1 MFTQITMMN
10 NRGQPYVS
18 WKGTSANSV
27 VPTWSRPLQG
37 TETAPNG
44 PDFKARPIKHWR
56 KQLNPT
62 PNSGN
67 GKSAVGMPFNKPGSE
82 VFLGK
87 SSTSNCV
94 SCSGSSASIT
104 KSSNVEEQY
113 NTFFTDAGDKFFD
126 ADKNKMVCVACN
138 PEANIIKPASTLIS
152 KKYYSDRAAYLKSRC
167 KSYNQNL
174 SGNPVQGIQ
183 YLDGTT
189 PVWASDSSTGSQV
202 YSTSDCCS
210 TTGATSTLIYKP
222 NNMQYGT
229 QGAVDSSDRI
239 TRLKMNTINKN
250 GASFATAYGAS
261 AANAGSYTGG
271 AGSPYFIK
279 SLKNQPNCVPVHRNG
294 DKNVCK

>member
-1 MFTQITMMN
+1 MFSQITMMN

-18 WKGTSANSV
+18 WKGTSSNSV
-27 VPTWSRPLQG
+27 VPTWSRPLQK
-37 TETAPNG
+37 TETTPIG
-44 PDFKARPIKHWR
+44 PAFKARPIKHWR
-56 KQLNPT
+56 KRLIPES
-62 PNSGN
+62 NSGN
-67 GKSAVGMPFNKPGSE
+67 GNSAVGIPFNSPGSE

-94 SCSGSSASIT
+94 KCSGNNSVVT
-104 KSSNVEEQY
+104 KSLNAAEQY
-113 NTFFTDAGDKFFD
+113 NTIYTEATDKFFD
-126 ADKNKMVCVACN
+126 AEQNKMVCVACN
-138 PEANIIKPASTLIS
+138 PEVNIIKPATTIIS

-167 KSYNQNL
+167 KSFTQNL
-174 SGNPVQGIQ
+174 SGNAIQGIQ

-189 PVWASDSSTGSQV
+189 PVWASDSPNGSQV

-222 NNMQYGT
+222 NNMQYAT

-250 GASFATAYGAS
+250 GASFTSAWGAS
-261 AANAGSYTGG
+261 AANAGAYHGD

-279 SLKNQPNCVPVHRNG
+279 SLKNQPNCVSFHRNG
-294 DKNVCK
+294 NKTVC

>member
-1 MFTQITMMN
+1 MFNQITMMN

-18 WKGTSANSV
+18 WKGTSANNV
-27 VPTWSRPLQG
+27 VPTWSRPLEG
-37 TETAPNG
+37 TETTPNG

-94 SCSGSSASIT
+94 SCSDSSASSIT
-104 KSSNVEEQY
+104 KSSNVAEEY
-113 NTFFTDAGDKFFD
+113 NTFFTNAGDKFFD
-126 ADKNKMVCVACN
+126 ADKNKMVCIACN

-167 KSYNQNL
+167 KTFTQNL

-183 YLDGTT
+183 YLNGTT

-202 YSTSDCCS
+202 YATSDICVS
-210 TTGATSTLIYKP
+210 SGTSTALIYKHS
-222 NNMQYGT
+222 NQQYAT

-250 GASFATAYGAS
+250 GASFATAYGVS
-261 AANAGSYTGG
+261 AANAGSYSG
-271 AGSPYFIK
+271 AGTPYFIK

-294 DKNVCK
+294 NKTIC